1 MKQPQII
8 MDASIRT
15 KQGHQREKYK
25 KKTPK
30 NSVSLELFLIAD
42 NRLYSPWNHD
52 ITKERW

>member
-25 KKTPK
+25 KKKPK
-30 NSVSLELFLIAD
+30 KQCFFGIILNS
-42 NRLYSPWNHD
+42 
-52 ITKERW
+52 